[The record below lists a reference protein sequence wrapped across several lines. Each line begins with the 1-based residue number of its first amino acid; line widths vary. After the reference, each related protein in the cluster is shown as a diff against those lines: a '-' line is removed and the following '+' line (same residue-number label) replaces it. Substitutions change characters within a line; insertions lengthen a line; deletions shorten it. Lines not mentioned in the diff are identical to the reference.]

1 MISLGK
7 RYWMNAAKVLNF
19 LETRIFELPMY
30 LFSAFL
36 FPPWLSKA
44 PPANERMP
52 GFCPRIV
59 SLAKR
64 Y

>member
-1 MISLGK
+1 
-7 RYWMNAAKVLNF
+7 MNAAKVLNF
-19 LETRIFELPMY
+19 LDTKIFGVPKY
-30 LFSAFL
+30 LFSALL

-44 PPANERMP
+44 SPANERMP

>member
-1 MISLGK
+1 
-7 RYWMNAAKVLNF
+7 MNAAKVLNF
-19 LETRIFELPMY
+19 LDTKIFGVPKY